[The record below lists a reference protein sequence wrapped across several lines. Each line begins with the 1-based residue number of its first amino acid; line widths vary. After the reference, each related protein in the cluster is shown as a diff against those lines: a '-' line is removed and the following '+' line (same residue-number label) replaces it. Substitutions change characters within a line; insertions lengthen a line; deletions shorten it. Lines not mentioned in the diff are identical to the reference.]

1 MIYAGNTNKRLQTEA
16 PVTFSTFTSVF
27 VWTIGALSSVL
38 ARCAGTLINVNLT
51 KIP

>member
-1 MIYAGNTNKRLQTEA
+1 MQERQTEGWKIEA
-16 PVTFSTFTSVF
+16 PVTFSAFTSVL
-27 VWTIGALSSVL
+27 VWAIGALRSVL

>member
-1 MIYAGNTNKRLQTEA
+1 MQKIQTKGCKKEA
-16 PVTFSTFTSVF
+16 PVTFSTFTSVL
-27 VWTIGALSSVL
+27 VWTIGTLSSVL